1 MNNRSD
7 AIQLTTAVLALGI
20 GVLVY
25 LLDRQPSDV
34 YFIPDWVSIADS
46 LNPIF
51 GQVGN
56 NLPTFIHVYVFI
68 LLTVIIIT
76 PSPVMV
82 FRICVIWFSVDS
94 LFELA
99 QLTPIAYLIAEHIP
113 AWFIG
118 IPFLENTATYF
129 LAGTFDILDIIS
141 IAMGTVTAY
150 LTIRYSNKRGIQHVP
165 ET

>member
-7 AIQLTTAVLALGI
+7 ALQLTTVVLALGI

-25 LLDRQPSDV
+25 LLDRQPDNV
-34 YFIPDWVSIADS
+34 YFIPGWVSIAGS
-46 LNPIF
+46 VNPIF
-51 GQVGN
+51 GQIGN
-56 NLPTFIHVYVFI
+56 NLPTFIHVYAFI
-68 LLTVIIIT
+68 LLTVIIMS
-76 PSPVMV
+76 PSPGKV
-82 FRICVIWFSVDS
+82 FWICVTWFSVDS

-99 QLTPIAYLIAEHIP
+99 QLTQIANWIAEHVP

-118 IPFLENTATYF
+118 IPFLENTAAYF

-150 LTIRYSNKRGIQHVP
+150 LTIRYSNKREIQYVP
-165 ET
+165 EA

>member
-7 AIQLTTAVLALGI
+7 ALQLTTAVLAVGI

-25 LLDRQPSDV
+25 LLDRQPSNV
-34 YFIPDWVSIADS
+34 YFIPDWVSIVDS

-56 NLPTFIHVYVFI
+56 ILPTFIHVYVFI

-76 PSPVMV
+76 PSPVRV

-99 QLTPIAYLIAEHIP
+99 QLTPIAHLIAEHVP

-118 IPFLENTATYF
+118 IPFLENTAAYF
-129 LAGTFDILDIIS
+129 LAGTFDILDLIS
-141 IAMGTVTAY
+141 IAMGSVTAY
-150 LTIRYSNKRGIQHVP
+150 LTIMYSNKRETQYVP
-165 ET
+165 EA

>member
-1 MNNRSD
+1 MYKRAESLQLAT
-7 AIQLTTAVLALGI
+7 AIVALSI

-25 LLDRQPSDV
+25 LLDRQPGSV
-34 YFIPDWVSIADS
+34 YFIPGGVSIADS

-51 GQVGN
+51 GQIGN
-56 NLPTFIHVYVFI
+56 HLPTFIHVYAFI
-68 LLTVIIIT
+68 LLTVIIMS
-76 PSPVMV
+76 PSPAMV
-82 FRICVIWFSVDS
+82 FWICVTWFSVDS

-99 QLTPIAYLIAEHIP
+99 QLTPIAHLIAEHVP

-118 IPFLENTATYF
+118 IPFLENTAAYF

-150 LTIRYSNKRGIQHVP
+150 LTIRYSNKREIQYVP
-165 ET
+165 EA